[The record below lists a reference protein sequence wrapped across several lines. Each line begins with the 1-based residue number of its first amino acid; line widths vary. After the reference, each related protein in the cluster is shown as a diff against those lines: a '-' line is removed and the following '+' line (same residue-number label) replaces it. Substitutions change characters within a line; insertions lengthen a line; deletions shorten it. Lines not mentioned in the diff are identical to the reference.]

1 MIELLKMDVK
11 SSYTQLRYYKD
22 SDQYLLR
29 NEVSGELCVKK
40 HLEHYEESVFEY
52 LKVHNEPHIPR
63 VIEYGYD
70 GEGFYVIEEYIEGRT
85 LDKYLTRSSADND
98 ERRRILY
105 EILDGVEFL
114 HSARPQI
121 VHRDLKPENIMIDKS
136 GLVKIIDFD
145 AAKTFKPGRSRDTE
159 LIGTQGMAAPEQYG
173 FAQSDCRTD
182 IFALGKIIKTLFP
195 NDAGMIPVIRKA
207 TKIDPDQRYSSIREL
222 RRDLARTG
230 KAPVWLGE
238 NGFKIVAIAIAAAAV
253 ILFAVATIKL
263 FRIADRLT
271 ESSVVYLSES
281 TSANDSSVQ
290 SEGSETD
297 KTEESAE
304 TGTYEKHTSSQT
316 FQTKSDINGTT
327 TSTEKEGTEETTK
340 KPTEKRPERTTEPT
354 PAPTD
359 PPPPETTVETSAP
372 ETSVPETTPPET
384 TKASETGQQGSVISR
399 IVKES
404 STESQE
410 SSSSG
415 DDAGE
420 NG

>member
-1 MIELLKMDVK
+1 MDVK

-114 HSARPQI
+114 HSALPQI

-263 FRIADRLT
+263 FRIADRIT
-271 ESSVVYLSES
+271 GESSVVYIREG
-281 TSANDSSVQ
+281 TDTAVSS
-290 SEGSETD
+290 
-297 KTEESAE
+297 ESAE
-304 TGTYEKHTSSQT
+304 ITESLPAESSSGTVTGITTDMSMVTSSGGGVSIETPATTSTAATTETPTTTGTSRSSQT
-316 FQTKSDINGTT
+316 EAPPPPTN
-327 TSTEKEGTEETTK
+327 ET
-340 KPTEKRPERTTEPT
+340 
-354 PAPTD
+354 
-359 PPPPETTVETSAP
+359 PPPETTVETSAP